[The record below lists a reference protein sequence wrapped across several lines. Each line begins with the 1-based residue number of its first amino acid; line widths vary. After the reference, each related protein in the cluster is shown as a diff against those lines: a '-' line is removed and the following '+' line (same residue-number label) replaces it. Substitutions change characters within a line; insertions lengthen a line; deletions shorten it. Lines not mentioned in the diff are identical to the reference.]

1 MQQEG
6 QIANMEN
13 RNYYSLH
20 CLQMETQLVY
30 AHLDIFY
37 DVLSRMA
44 EVEAHA
50 NAQVSVVSHWGKMMV
65 SLKENMF
72 VLIWNRSDLIIVCN
86 IWLEANCFSIEGRFG
101 HMVKALDSP
110 SGSNR
115 FEPQTSLQ
123 TLPYIQGGE
132 FSIWSC
138 GWDEQHGVMCVLNTC
153 RPERF
158 NDGYPGKSEW

>member
-50 NAQVSVVSHWGKMMV
+50 NAQVSVASHWG
-65 SLKENMF
+65 E
-72 VLIWNRSDLIIVCN
+72 
-86 IWLEANCFSIEGRFG
+86 
-101 HMVKALDSP
+101 
-110 SGSNR
+110 
-115 FEPQTSLQ
+115 
-123 TLPYIQGGE
+123 
-132 FSIWSC
+132 
-138 GWDEQHGVMCVLNTC
+138 
-153 RPERF
+153 
-158 NDGYPGKSEW
+158 NDGVVERKHVCPDVK

>member
-44 EVEAHA
+44 EVEANA
-50 NAQVSVVSHWGKMMV
+50 NAQVSVVCCNW
-65 SLKENMF
+65 
-72 VLIWNRSDLIIVCN
+72 WVCV
-86 IWLEANCFSIEGRFG
+86 C
-101 HMVKALDSP
+101 
-110 SGSNR
+110 
-115 FEPQTSLQ
+115 
-123 TLPYIQGGE
+123 
-132 FSIWSC
+132 
-138 GWDEQHGVMCVLNTC
+138 MCV
-153 RPERF
+153 
-158 NDGYPGKSEW
+158 SEICGVFLCVHMCVCVICVSVFV